1 MKKER
6 IMIKGVKYRYI
17 INDSNEIETAK
28 PVSKEVLDL
37 IKDTLI
43 KKGKYQE
50 FDWPEIPQ
58 EKNYSEKDLKT
69 RFQKW
74 AKIELKMYREEV
86 KDPILLKAIDE
97 EIERR
102 EKNDNSRTRRLL
114 EESKDEN

>member
-6 IMIKGVKYRYI
+6 IMINGIKYRYI

-28 PVSKEVLDL
+28 PVSKETLDL
-37 IKDTLI
+37 IKETLI

-50 FDWPEIPQ
+50 FDWPEIPPE
-58 EKNYSEKDLKT
+58 EKRWDEEELKL

-74 AKIELKMYREEV
+74 AKIELKLYQDELER
-86 KDPILLKAIDE
+86 KDLSDLEKVILKVIKE

-102 EKNDNSRTRRLL
+102 N
-114 EESKDEN
+114 

>member
-6 IMIKGVKYRYI
+6 IMINGIKYRYI

-28 PVSKEVLDL
+28 PVSKEILDL
-37 IKDTLI
+37 IKETLI

-58 EKNYSEKDLKT
+58 EKKEWNEEDLKI

-74 AKIELKMYREEV
+74 AKVELKLYREETN
-86 KDPILLKAIDE
+86 DPILLKAIDE

-102 EKNDNSRTRRLL
+102 NKNER
-114 EESKDEN
+114 